1 MRTTTRRIV
10 TLATCGAAF
19 ALPVIAGGTA
29 QAAETSSKR
38 LNDRGASVT
47 IYGNDNGTAGTL
59 AKGGNS
65 GATTTGNASGAA
77 SGQAKTIL
85 IAKLSPAKPYNSSST
100 NDYGWIT
107 FQQSRA
113 GTTATGTVVA
123 LTKVGTTTIVSKY
136 QAVANCE
143 KNTYGYTSDYYGTYA
158 DASEGCQLSSSS
170 GTYKAKGGAVTAG
183 LPQTG
188 STELNSYSYSGAWS
202 HTNGQQGSW
211 SENQSYQSFNNRG
224 ENDDIVEGLE

>member
-29 QAAETSSKR
+29 QAAEKSGARVLS
-38 LNDRGASVT
+38 RGGVT
-47 IYGNDNGTAGTL
+47 VIIGGSDNGTAATL
-59 AKGGNS
+59 AKGGS
-65 GATTTGNASGAA
+65 SASATTGHGYGAV

-85 IAKLSPAKPYNSSST
+85 IAKLSPAKPYNSSYSYSDRWYAST
-100 NDYGWIT
+100 E
-107 FQQSRA
+107 SHA
-113 GTTATGTVVA
+113 GTNATGTVVA

-143 KNTYGYTSDYYGTYA
+143 KSEYTTTYKWWGDTYNNVY
-158 DASEGCQLSSSS
+158 DGCQLSSTS
-170 GTYKAKGGAVTAG
+170 GTYKAKGGAVAAG

-188 STELNSYSYSGAWS
+188 STELYSYSNSGTGS
-202 HTNGQQGSW
+202 YNGVQQGSW
-211 SENQSYQSFNNRG
+211 SNNESCQSFNSSDC
-224 ENDDIVEGLE
+224 NDDHE